1 MVKKDFKDILK
12 MVWKMEQ
19 EFIIIKI
26 NNTNMVIML
35 KVKKM
40 VKLINLVKMALQ
52 W

>member
-1 MVKKDFKDILK
+1 
-12 MVWKMEQ
+12 MEQ

-52 W
+52 